1 MPKRVDQNHAEIV
14 RALRQV
20 PGVTVHSLHEMGN
33 GCPDLLVGYR
43 GLTVLVEVKTEKGK
57 LNTMQEDWH
66 RRWTGSPV
74 IIIRSVDDVETL
86 ITAMNAEVHA
96 MAQASVT
103 MQEDHD

>member
-1 MPKRVDQNHAEIV
+1 MPKRVDQNHREIV

-33 GCPDLLVGYR
+33 GCPDLIVGYR
-43 GLTVLVEVKTEKGK
+43 GLSVLVEVKTEKGK
-57 LNTMQEDWH
+57 LNAMQEDWH

-74 IIIRSVDDVETL
+74 VIIRNDQDIETL
-86 ITAMNAEVHA
+86 ITTLNATVQA
-96 MAQASVT
+96 LAQASVT

>member
-43 GLTVLVEVKTEKGK
+43 SITTMIEVKTAKGK
-57 LNTMQEDWH
+57 LNAMQEDWH

-74 IIIRSVDDVETL
+74 VIIRNEQDIETL
-86 ITAMNAEVHA
+86 ITTLNATVQA
-96 MAQASVT
+96 LAQASVT